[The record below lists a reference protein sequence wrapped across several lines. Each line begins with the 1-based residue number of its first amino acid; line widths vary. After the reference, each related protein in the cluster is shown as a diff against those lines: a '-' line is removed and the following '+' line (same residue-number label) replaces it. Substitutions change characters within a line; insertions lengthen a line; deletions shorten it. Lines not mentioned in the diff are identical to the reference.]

1 MMNNTQLL
9 EALMDRSRAAYTQDV
24 PEDGRKEFI
33 EADEFVTQKFISSLP
48 PDTAVLLINE
58 LGGMIRASIRRCI
71 STIVEE
77 GADGQTDE

>member
-24 PEDGRKEFI
+24 PEEGRGEFI

-71 STIVEE
+71 SEIVEE
-77 GADGQTDE
+77 GSNEG